1 MNSIPRELRTDLVD
15 DGMGQSQFI
24 ETRIIQ
30 PVNGWNG
37 AGQGQIRFILPKQ
50 GILQSDAYIKFQ
62 IQAGKAELFLPI
74 IAGAYSPLDTAT
86 LYCGGYQ
93 IQQTRGLNHL
103 LTLKEYYRTPHERDN
118 KQSIRTGCFSGL
130 MVDANQNPAS
140 QGMTAN
146 APGHWGVDTGTDYI
160 DEVIADSGGAT
171 VSNARLINTDYR
183 ITTSST
189 TTPEWRIYLAQLFP
203 ILYSNKMPLGLFE
216 KELSIVIDLTPD
228 DIRGERTCVTNG
240 TVWNVAD
247 SKSNIINPTLH
258 LDLEFYDDPIGSPST
273 MDKLKEILDR
283 GEKLVFTDNAFIIS
297 QQGAR
302 ANGVRSTTSVLLGL
316 DHQVVRHL
324 FLSTP
329 HQQDYSTPAN
339 NTNGMALLGDYYS
352 QGSTINNT
360 LQLNIN
366 SQPVYPN
373 ELNSD
378 NKIFNQLSQVYQTP
392 FKANAATTSF
402 FGQVNNDGF
411 GVVPGGAN
419 GVLDLNAIRITNK
432 TLEGISTCGDVTT
445 SKTELMG
452 NAHYYGIN
460 LAKDYSNKLGT
471 GTSISRVP
479 VELVYSDVGA
489 TTFID
494 AKRLLIWAN
503 CERVMTIVGGKIMVS
518 GS

>member
-1 MNSIPRELRTDLVD
+1 
-15 DGMGQSQFI
+15 
-24 ETRIIQ
+24 
-30 PVNGWNG
+30 
-37 AGQGQIRFILPKQ
+37 
-50 GILQSDAYIKFQ
+50 
-62 IQAGKAELFLPI
+62 
-74 IAGAYSPLDTAT
+74 
-86 LYCGGYQ
+86 
-93 IQQTRGLNHL
+93 
-103 LTLKEYYRTPHERDN
+103 
-118 KQSIRTGCFSGL
+118 
-130 MVDANQNPAS
+130 
-140 QGMTAN
+140 
-146 APGHWGVDTGTDYI
+146 
-160 DEVIADSGGAT
+160 
-171 VSNARLINTDYR
+171 
-183 ITTSST
+183 
-189 TTPEWRIYLAQLFP
+189 
-203 ILYSNKMPLGLFE
+203 
-216 KELSIVIDLTPD
+216 D

-373 ELNSD
+373 ELNGD

-392 FKANAATTSF
+392 FKA
-402 FGQVNNDGF
+402 
-411 GVVPGGAN
+411 
-419 GVLDLNAIRITNK
+419 
-432 TLEGISTCGDVTT
+432 
-445 SKTELMG
+445 
-452 NAHYYGIN
+452 
-460 LAKDYSNKLGT
+460 
-471 GTSISRVP
+471 
-479 VELVYSDVGA
+479 
-489 TTFID
+489 
-494 AKRLLIWAN
+494 
-503 CERVMTIVGGKIMVS
+503 
-518 GS
+518 